1 MSESIHSACIECLD
15 RFMEALNAYDSAAM
29 DAEMHFPHVRFA
41 EGKIA
46 VYEKPGSN
54 PMDLFDRLRR
64 EGGWHHSV
72 WNKRTIV
79 QHSSTKVHMA
89 VTYTRYRSDGSAIG
103 DYDSLYVLAL
113 EYDRWGVQLRSSF
126 GP

>member
-1 MSESIHSACIECLD
+1 MSESIHRACIECLD
-15 RFMEALNAYDSAAM
+15 RFMAALNAYDSAAM

-41 EGKIA
+41 EGRIA

-113 EYDRWGVQLRSSF
+113 KDDRWGVQLRSSF